1 MFGIGVGMLYTPILV
16 DRLQLEFPSGH
27 AVANILRA
35 LTDKRLLRRSIG
47 KLGGGTGA
55 GIAIAALVSRVA
67 WLERIGISAS
77 TVGAGLIVGSRIGV
91 PALVMGGV
99 GELLVPRLR
108 AAGYL
113 GPHDPFRKI
122 GFLVGLAMIMGAAVV
137 DLAVIGREAVR
148 RVQARRG
155 AARAPVPSGGLSSG
169 RLLAWVIVWGVAL
182 VLVATLLLG
191 QPVGY
196 VLFALALVFL
206 FVFVNGISTG
216 ISDWN
221 PISSAFVVSVLM
233 MSALGLRSPIVAMMA
248 ASILLVSTTVG
259 VDMQQD
265 RSTGWRLGSNRAIQF
280 RYQAVGI
287 VVGSVLC
294 VVMAQLFMTAYPILR
309 VDTFT
314 HPEAR
319 VGGWQSAMT
328 FKFVGAIRGMGHLR
342 PYQVTALW
350 LGFGIGFGTEVLR
363 KLHRSA
369 GRPTAAS
376 SPRARRRR
384 GRRLD
389 GRRRAALEPLRLVDG
404 RLPRDLDRGL
414 VRRRQPADVAALPA
428 PRSAAVAPEENG
440 DALPEDMSTAVADR
454 RRPHR
459 RRVALHA
466 GRRHRGAARDGSDR
480 LSPSIDGES
489 SFDSSCTHPRWFAAS
504 AADLRALLSDHLHC
518 ERKAAENA
526 LSLVRRYP
534 HRGAS
539 VAQLSRLA
547 HEETSHV
554 VQVAALLGRRGWT
567 PRADSPNHYARGL
580 MDEVRGREPE
590 RLLDALL
597 VAAFI
602 EARSHERLGCWR
614 ADSPPRARRSWPIST
629 RRSATPRSAT
639 PRSSSSS
646 RGRSSRRRRSRRGSK
661 SSASARP
668 RSWARCR
675 TTCRVH

>member
-1 MFGIGVGMLYTPILV
+1 MSEAPGEIPLQSPNESPRVRRFLPAPGSLRYHLLLGAVALFILGPLGGVTAAYMTFSLGFSVGAQVLAGILGSVVTYGYGAEGKHGANYIQTMAASVADLAGMCVLIQAMVWLGMPLPPGWKLGLYFGCIGMFGIGVGMLYTPVLV

-35 LTDKRLLRRSIG
+35 LTDKRLLRRSID

-67 WLERIGISAS
+67 WLERIGLSAS

-148 RVQARRG
+148 RLQARHG
-155 AARAPVPSGGLSSG
+155 APPAPVQSGGLSSG
-169 RLLAWVIVWGVAL
+169 RLLAWVLVWGVAL

-328 FKFVGAIRGMGHLR
+328 FKFVGAIRGMGHLK

-350 LGFGIGFGTEVLR
+350 LGFGIGFGTEVAR
-363 KLHRSA
+363 KLLARWQSYRRFIGASGA
-369 GRPTAAS
+369 GSVVGWLVDAVLLSSPYASSTGGFLEITTAAWFAAGS
-376 SPRARRRR
+376 LLTSLLSPR
-384 GRRLD
+384 
-389 GRRRAALEPLRLVDG
+389 RA
-404 RLPRDLDRGL
+404 
-414 VRRRQPADVAALPA
+414 
-428 PRSAAVAPEENG
+428 AAVAPEEKG
-440 DALPEDMSTAVADR
+440 DALPEDMST
-454 RRPHR
+454 PS
-459 RRVALHA
+459 LIGGGLIA
-466 GRRHRGAARDGSDR
+466 GESLYTLGAA
-480 LSPSIDGES
+480 I
-489 SFDSSCTHPRWFAAS
+489 
-504 AADLRALLSDHLHC
+504 
-518 ERKAAENA
+518 
-526 LSLVRRYP
+526 
-534 HRGAS
+534 
-539 VAQLSRLA
+539 
-547 HEETSHV
+547 
-554 VQVAALLGRRGWT
+554 AALL
-567 PRADSPNHYARGL
+567 
-580 MDEVRGREPE
+580 
-590 RLLDALL
+590 AL
-597 VAAFI
+597 V
-602 EARSHERLGCWR
+602 
-614 ADSPPRARRSWPIST
+614 
-629 RRSATPRSAT
+629 
-639 PRSSSSS
+639 
-646 RGRSSRRRRSRRGSK
+646 
-661 SSASARP
+661 
-668 RSWARCR
+668 
-675 TTCRVH
+675 

>member
-1 MFGIGVGMLYTPILV
+1 MSEPPDEIPKPRRFLPAPGSLRYHLLLGAVALFILGPLGGVTAAYMTFSLGFSVGAQVLAGILGSVVTYGYGAEGKHGANYIQTMAASVADLAGMCVLIQAMVWLGMPLPPGWKLGLYFGCIGMFGIGVGMLYTPILV

-137 DLAVIGREAVR
+137 DLAVIGREAAR
-148 RVQARRG
+148 RVRARRG
-155 AARAPVPSGGLSSG
+155 APRAPVQSGGLSSG

-287 VVGSVLC
+287 IVGSVLC

-328 FKFVGAIRGMGHLR
+328 FKFVGAIRGMGHLK

-350 LGFGIGFGTEVLR
+350 LGFGIGFGTEIAR
-363 KLHRSA
+363 KLLARWQTYRRFIGASA
-369 GRPTAAS
+369 AGSIVGWLVDAVLLSSPYASSTGGFLEISTAAWFAAGS
-376 SPRARRRR
+376 LLTSLLSPR
-384 GRRLD
+384 
-389 GRRRAALEPLRLVDG
+389 RAP
-404 RLPRDLDRGL
+404 
-414 VRRRQPADVAALPA
+414 VAT
-428 PRSAAVAPEENG
+428 PEEHG
-440 DALPEDMSTAVADR
+440 DALPEDMST
-454 RRPHR
+454 PS
-459 RRVALHA
+459 LIGGGLIA
-466 GRRHRGAARDGSDR
+466 GESLYTLGAA
-480 LSPSIDGES
+480 I
-489 SFDSSCTHPRWFAAS
+489 
-504 AADLRALLSDHLHC
+504 
-518 ERKAAENA
+518 
-526 LSLVRRYP
+526 
-534 HRGAS
+534 
-539 VAQLSRLA
+539 
-547 HEETSHV
+547 
-554 VQVAALLGRRGWT
+554 AALLAM
-567 PRADSPNHYARGL
+567 PD
-580 MDEVRGREPE
+580 
-590 RLLDALL
+590 L
-597 VAAFI
+597 V
-602 EARSHERLGCWR
+602 
-614 ADSPPRARRSWPIST
+614 
-629 RRSATPRSAT
+629 
-639 PRSSSSS
+639 
-646 RGRSSRRRRSRRGSK
+646 
-661 SSASARP
+661 
-668 RSWARCR
+668 
-675 TTCRVH
+675 

>member
-1 MFGIGVGMLYTPILV
+1 MNEPPEASRLRQWLPAPGSVRYHLLLGAVALFILGPLGGVTAAYMTFSLGFSVGAQVLAGILGSVVTYGYGAEGKHGANYIQTMAASVADLAGMCVLIQAMVWLGMPLPPGWKLGLYFGCIGMFGIGVGMLYTPVLV

-35 LTDKRLLRRSIG
+35 LTDARLLRRSIG

-99 GELLVPRLR
+99 GELLVPHLR

-113 GPHDPFRKI
+113 GEHDSFRKI

-137 DLAVIGREAVR
+137 DLAIIGREAVR
-148 RVQARRG
+148 RMQARRG
-155 AARAPVPSGGLSSG
+155 APRAPVQSGGLSSG
-169 RLLAWVIVWGVAL
+169 RLLAWVIAWGAAL

-206 FVFVNGISTG
+206 FVFINGISTG

-265 RSTGWRLGSNRAIQF
+265 RSTGWRLGSSRAIQF

-287 VVGSVLC
+287 VIGSVLC

-328 FKFVGAIRGMGHLR
+328 FKFVGAIRGMGHLA

-350 LGFGIGFGTEVLR
+350 IGFGIGFGTEVLR
-363 KLHRSA
+363 KLLQRWAAYGRFVASGGGGA
-369 GRPTAAS
+369 LVGWLVDAVLLSSPYASSTGGFLEISTAAWFATGSLLTSLLSPGRP
-376 SPRARRRR
+376 P
-384 GRRLD
+384 
-389 GRRRAALEPLRLVDG
+389 V
-404 RLPRDLDRGL
+404 
-414 VRRRQPADVAALPA
+414 
-428 PRSAAVAPEENG
+428 VAPEEKG
-440 DALPEDMSTAVADR
+440 DALPEDMST
-454 RRPHR
+454 PS
-459 RRVALHA
+459 LIGGGLIA
-466 GRRHRGAARDGSDR
+466 GESLYTLGAA
-480 LSPSIDGES
+480 I
-489 SFDSSCTHPRWFAAS
+489 
-504 AADLRALLSDHLHC
+504 
-518 ERKAAENA
+518 
-526 LSLVRRYP
+526 
-534 HRGAS
+534 
-539 VAQLSRLA
+539 
-547 HEETSHV
+547 
-554 VQVAALLGRRGWT
+554 AALL
-567 PRADSPNHYARGL
+567 
-580 MDEVRGREPE
+580 
-590 RLLDALL
+590 AL
-597 VAAFI
+597 V
-602 EARSHERLGCWR
+602 
-614 ADSPPRARRSWPIST
+614 
-629 RRSATPRSAT
+629 
-639 PRSSSSS
+639 
-646 RGRSSRRRRSRRGSK
+646 
-661 SSASARP
+661 
-668 RSWARCR
+668 
-675 TTCRVH
+675 

>member
-1 MFGIGVGMLYTPILV
+1 LPAPGSLRYHLLLGAVALFILGPLGGVTAAYMTFSLGFSVGAQVLAGILGSVVTYGYGAEGKHGANYIQTMAASVADLAGMCVLIQAMVWLGMPLPAGWKLGLYFGCIGMFGIGVGMLYTPVLV

-35 LTDKRLLRRSIG
+35 LTDARLLRRSIG

-113 GPHDPFRKI
+113 GEHDPFRKI

-137 DLAVIGREAVR
+137 DLAIIGREAVR
-148 RVQARRG
+148 RMQARRG
-155 AARAPVPSGGLSSG
+155 APRAPVQSGGLSSG
-169 RLLAWVIVWGVAL
+169 RLLGWVIAWGVAL
-182 VLVATLLLG
+182 VLVATVLLG
-191 QPVGY
+191 QPLGY

-265 RSTGWRLGSNRAIQF
+265 RSTGWRLGSSRAIQF

-287 VVGSVLC
+287 LVGSVLC

-328 FKFVGAIRGMGHLR
+328 FKFVGAIRGMGHLKS
-342 PYQVTALW
+342 YQVTALW
-350 LGFGIGFGTEVLR
+350 IGFGIGFGTEVLR
-363 KLHRSA
+363 KLLKRWA
-369 GRPTAAS
+369 AYGRFVASGGGGAVVGWLVDAVLLSSPYASSTGGFLEISTAAWFAAGS
-376 SPRARRRR
+376 LLTPLLSPR
-384 GRRLD
+384 
-389 GRRRAALEPLRLVDG
+389 RAPV
-404 RLPRDLDRGL
+404 
-414 VRRRQPADVAALPA
+414 VT
-428 PRSAAVAPEENG
+428 PEEHG
-440 DALPEDMSTAVADR
+440 DAPPEDMST
-454 RRPHR
+454 PS
-459 RRVALHA
+459 LIGGGLIA
-466 GRRHRGAARDGSDR
+466 GESLYTLGAA
-480 LSPSIDGES
+480 I
-489 SFDSSCTHPRWFAAS
+489 
-504 AADLRALLSDHLHC
+504 
-518 ERKAAENA
+518 
-526 LSLVRRYP
+526 
-534 HRGAS
+534 
-539 VAQLSRLA
+539 
-547 HEETSHV
+547 
-554 VQVAALLGRRGWT
+554 AALL
-567 PRADSPNHYARGL
+567 
-580 MDEVRGREPE
+580 
-590 RLLDALL
+590 AL
-597 VAAFI
+597 V
-602 EARSHERLGCWR
+602 
-614 ADSPPRARRSWPIST
+614 
-629 RRSATPRSAT
+629 
-639 PRSSSSS
+639 
-646 RGRSSRRRRSRRGSK
+646 
-661 SSASARP
+661 
-668 RSWARCR
+668 
-675 TTCRVH
+675 